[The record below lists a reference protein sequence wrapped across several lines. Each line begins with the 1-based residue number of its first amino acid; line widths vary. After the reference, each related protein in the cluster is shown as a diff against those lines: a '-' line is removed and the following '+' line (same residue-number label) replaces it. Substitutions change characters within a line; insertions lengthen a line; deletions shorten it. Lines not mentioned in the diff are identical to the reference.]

1 MKSTTIHDHDPLH
14 TYHEE
19 AVGQEGMQ
27 VDRDLF
33 ECFSEPI
40 QRDPDIEN
48 AVRQEQWKTAVRI
61 LRQRY
66 KNQPEDFG
74 KEVKNG
80 NIA

>member
-19 AVGQEGMQ
+19 AVGLEGMR

-33 ECFSEPI
+33 ERFSEPI
-40 QRDPDIEN
+40 RRDPDIEN
-48 AVRQEQWKTAVRI
+48 AVRQEQWETAVRI

-66 KNQPEDFG
+66 ENKPEDFG